1 MFAGRHIPTGMPNFV
16 NTMRFIS
23 FGLTLIILTG
33 MMLSSCIKKEVY
45 PDVPRISFKEFAKI
59 NNGLGYDDK
68 GILTITFTDGD
79 GNIGLKESDT
89 TSPYDP
95 SSPYYY
101 NFFITYFEKQMGE
114 WIAVEIPFT
123 NNARIPLLND
133 DGYSKPLKGDVSIE
147 LYINNF
153 SSPFD
158 TIRFEAFIVDRD
170 LNHSDTITTPDILI
184 RKPGR

>member
-1 MFAGRHIPTGMPNFV
+1 MPNFV
-16 NTMRFIS
+16 NTMRIVKSYIF
-23 FGLTLIILTG
+23 FIILAGISLT
-33 MMLSSCIKKEVY
+33 SCIDKEDY
-45 PDVPRISFKEFAKI
+45 PDVPRITFKEFTKI

-79 GNIGLKESDT
+79 GNIGLAASDT

-101 NFFITYFEKQMGE
+101 NFFITYYEKQNGD

-133 DGYSKPLKGDVSIE
+133 AGYSKPLKGDISIE